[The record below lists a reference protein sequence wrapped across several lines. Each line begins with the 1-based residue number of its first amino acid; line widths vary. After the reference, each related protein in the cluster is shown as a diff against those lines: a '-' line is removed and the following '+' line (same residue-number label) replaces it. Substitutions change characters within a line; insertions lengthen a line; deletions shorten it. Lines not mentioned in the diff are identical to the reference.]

1 VTSFNSSFGAVQ
13 WVVLSYLITIT
24 VFSVSAGS
32 LGDRFG
38 KRRLLF
44 VGLGVFTIASALCAV
59 APNLPVLVAGRAL
72 QGAGAAL
79 LNALSLALVV
89 DIARGGNAGG
99 SLGFIS
105 AASATGT
112 MVGPTFGALLIGAG
126 GWRAIFLIN
135 VPLAVL
141 VYLAVRATTA
151 APPASAPVVRA
162 KAAITQWQAPF
173 IAGLA
178 MNLLISSVM
187 VSTLILAPFVLS
199 RTYGLSI
206 HAVGL
211 VMAAGPLA
219 TVLAAL
225 AAGRA
230 AARIDSR
237 AVTLAGLATFTLG
250 ALGLALL
257 HPEAGLGGYIVPI
270 VLIGLAWGLF
280 QTSNN
285 NVMLSGTTSERR
297 GAVSGWIALA
307 RNLGMIGGA
316 ALTGWLFDA
325 VTRGDAMSGPA
336 VAAAVRASFAGS
348 TAISIL
354 ALALGAFVYLNRPRA
369 ALSAPAASP

>member
-1 VTSFNSSFGAVQ
+1 MTGFGSSFGAVQ

-24 VFSVSAGS
+24 VFAVSAGA

-44 VGLGVFTIASALCAV
+44 IGLALFAVASAVCAV

-72 QGAGAAL
+72 QGASAAV

-89 DIARGGNAGG
+89 DISRSRSAGNA
-99 SLGFIS
+99 LGFIS
-105 AASATGT
+105 ATSATGT
-112 MVGPTFGALLIGAG
+112 MIGPTVGALLIGAG

-141 VYLAVRATTA
+141 VYFAVHAATT
-151 APPASAPVVRA
+151 APPASVVETRA
-162 KAAITQWQAPF
+162 GTTLTQWQPAF
-173 IAGLA
+173 IAGLG

-187 VSTLILAPFVLS
+187 ISTLMLAPFVLS
-199 RTYGLSI
+199 RTYGLTI

-211 VMAAGPLA
+211 AMAAGPLA

-225 AAGRA
+225 VAGRA

-237 AVTLAGLATFTLG
+237 IVTLAGLAGFTLG
-250 ALGLALL
+250 ALGIALL
-257 HPEAGLGGYIVPI
+257 RPEAGVGGYLLPI
-270 VLIGLAWGLF
+270 VLVGIGWGLF

-285 NVMLSGTTSERR
+285 NVMLSGTSSERR
-297 GAVSGWIALA
+297 GAVSGWISLA

-316 ALTGWLFDA
+316 ALTGWLFNA
-325 VTRGDAMSGPA
+325 VTRGDATSGTV
-336 VAAAVRASFAGS
+336 VAAAVRASFGVS
-348 TAISIL
+348 TAISVL
-354 ALALGAFVYLNRPRA
+354 ALTLGAFVYLSRPR
-369 ALSAPAASP
+369 SPVPA